1 MSTPSFPC
9 VAGGLSV
16 EDKEGSHQAPHGRV
30 PCMGEEGKPCHG
42 CVKTSTFF
50 HKERKI
56 MPPRPLAA
64 FKDSDS
70 QCPDL
75 PTLLFS
81 SNPDDERDG
90 RIPAPLEPG
99 RLSTSNLLW
108 NLRVCVL
115 LRVNI
120 IGLLIGDSLNVHLF
134 TLVCEASEVFIC
146 WLGTITDIFAV
157 YCCLCPLPI
166 TCSMIGLKKY
176 KVKLWET
183 PVHPDLS

>member
-16 EDKEGSHQAPHGRV
+16 EDKEGSHQAPHDRV

-90 RIPAPLEPG
+90 RIPARLEPG

-108 NLRVCVL
+108 NLRVCVCCWEW
-115 LRVNI
+115 I
-120 IGLLIGDSLNVHLF
+120 SLVFWSVIASTF
-134 TLVCEASEVFIC
+134 TYSHWC
-146 WLGTITDIFAV
+146 
-157 YCCLCPLPI
+157 
-166 TCSMIGLKKY
+166 
-176 KVKLWET
+176 VKLQKYLFVDWEPLQIFLQFT
-183 PVHPDLS
+183 AACVRCQLRAAWLVLKNIKWNYGKPLFIRI